1 MIRKGIL
8 FMITTACTLIATSCA
23 TSSGNGSTAAVS
35 APAIDY
41 TAPVTVT
48 GTDTFETAQSA
59 VDHFVTGWNLGNT
72 LDSTGNASGDL
83 AYETSWGNPKTTKEM
98 ITAVKNA
105 GFNAI
110 RLPVTWQDHMNSKGN
125 VRKVWMERVHQIVD
139 YCISQDLYCIVNV
152 HHDRWVCADQNMYN
166 KNVEKFHTLWT
177 EIATE
182 FKDYDE
188 HLLFE
193 STNETLDAN
202 MSWGGTSPEN
212 YEIINKWN
220 QVFVNTVR
228 STGGNN
234 YCRNLIPMTYA
245 GSSDTQVMEAFTIPT
260 DVVPNHIIVEVHS
273 YDPQGFCWKEASW
286 TKVTSVW
293 SEAEYGSGLKS
304 TFDRMKRYA
313 DSWQVPVII
322 GEWGS
327 QQKILTGTTYNDEER
342 GKHAKFFVGE
352 AKKRGLKCFWWD
364 CGDFALID
372 RKKAEAIHQ
381 PVIDGIMAGATE

>member
-1 MIRKGIL
+1 MKKNWTL
-8 FMITTACTLIATSCA
+8 LMITTAGTLIATGCA
-23 TSSGNGSTAAVS
+23 TNKTKATAAVP
-35 APAIDY
+35 APAVDY

-48 GTDTFETAQSA
+48 GTDTFETAQAA
-59 VDHFVTGWNLGNT
+59 VDHIVTGWNLGNT
-72 LDSTGNASGDL
+72 LDSTGNASSDL
-83 AYETSWGNPKTTKEM
+83 AAETSWGNPKTTKEM

-125 VRKVWMERVHQIVD
+125 VRKVWMERVHQVVD

-152 HHDRWVCADQNMYN
+152 HHDRWFCSDQNMYN

-182 FKDYDE
+182 FRDYDE

-245 GSSDTQVMEAFTIPT
+245 GSSDTQVMGAFTIPT
-260 DVVPNHIIVEVHS
+260 DVVPNHIIVEVHN

-313 DSWQVPVII
+313 DSWQVPVLI
-322 GEWGS
+322 GDWGS
-327 QQKILTGTTYNDEER
+327 QKKILTGTTYNDEER

-372 RKKAEAIHQ
+372 RKKTAAIHQ